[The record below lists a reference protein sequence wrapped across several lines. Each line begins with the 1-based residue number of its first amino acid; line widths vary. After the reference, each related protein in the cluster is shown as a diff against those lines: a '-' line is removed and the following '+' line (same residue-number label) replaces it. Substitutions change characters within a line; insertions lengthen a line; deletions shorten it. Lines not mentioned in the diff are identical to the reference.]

1 MAQIATTRYQA
12 PAGRVG
18 RRFVTILTSEF
29 RGVRERRWN
38 SERPLV
44 FVATVLQ
51 TTPGVRRSK
60 DIRSRLA
67 QRMDLWDQGH
77 FKALVDDAEG
87 EVQSRQPSSR
97 PPDEE
102 AQARSF
108 NARVLSGRLR
118 SAVRTLTDRSG
129 GGVRQP
135 DDLCSKAGRPVWQVL
150 QEKHPALRDPT
161 SVGAADGAFEPY
173 PDLPAPVPVCTTQDD
188 VEAIASR
195 LSGAAGPGG
204 TDAVDLANWL
214 LRFGRESEAMREE
227 MAAWTNWLAN
237 TSPPWAAYR
246 AVMANRLVA
255 LDKQPGTRPVGIG
268 EVYRRLW
275 AKCLLKAIGSQA
287 TAACGNYNLCA
298 GLQAGIEGAV
308 HAVRD
313 VFADPSLLPAPP
325 PDPPADDDPLTQ
337 APEPLMAAPPPP
349 VVPLADMTLDEAFE
363 AIADDVGLSSAEASA
378 VLLVDATNGF
388 NELGRK
394 AMLSHYGPCV
404 TRGPTGH
411 GDLLS
416 MVLYGLALSPLA
428 ETLRAQVPTVAQ
440 PWYADD
446 AAMAGPVDGIA
457 EAQRLLLELGPR
469 RGYFPEPDKSILI
482 VPLATPPPALEALA
496 EFNFRHEEGHRY
508 LGGFVGSGAAEAAWV
523 DPQVQQWVE
532 SVHRLAA
539 AARRYPQ
546 TAYAGLSQS
555 LQAEWQYLQRVT
567 PDIAPAFAPLEAA
580 IANVFLPALLA
591 TTVEEV
597 ARLRPLL
604 ALPTRLG
611 GLGIPD
617 PTTTGDFCF
626 AASKESTTLLQG
638 SLVTGDRLCATEHRR
653 DASRGR
659 LAAKASRSRVHASR
673 LDAILAR
680 SRPLEKRRIVR
691 SAATGAWLSTLPSL
705 LNGSDLSDEEFR
717 DGVRLRFGLTP
728 TSLPLRCDGCG
739 ERFTTEHA
747 MSCRKGGLILHR
759 HNDLVATWGQ
769 LCGQAHTPS
778 TVSDEPLI
786 QTSQDV
792 QVAGANRTAPT
803 PELRGDIAVHGF
815 WTRGTTAIFDVRVTD
830 TDAPSNRNTAPAKVL
845 QRHEAEKKA
854 KYGALCIARRRT
866 FTPLVFSVDGM
877 QGVEATAASRRLA
890 SSLASKWKRSYSEV
904 CGFVRSRLAIALVRS
919 ASRCLRADRN
929 PMRRTPSPIWDCGAG
944 LGLYRM

>member
-1 MAQIATTRYQA
+1 
-12 PAGRVG
+12 
-18 RRFVTILTSEF
+18 
-29 RGVRERRWN
+29 
-38 SERPLV
+38 
-44 FVATVLQ
+44 
-51 TTPGVRRSK
+51 
-60 DIRSRLA
+60 
-67 QRMDLWDQGH
+67 MDLWEQGH

-87 EVQSRQPSSR
+87 EVLSRKPSSR
-97 PPDEE
+97 PPDAE

-118 SAVRTLTDRSG
+118 SAVRTLTHRSG

-135 DDLCSKAGRPVWQVL
+135 DDLCSKSGRPVWQVL
-150 QEKHPALRDPT
+150 QAKHPALRDPS
-161 SVGAADGAFEPY
+161 SVGDADGAFEPY
-173 PDLPAPVPVCTTQDD
+173 PNLPAPVPVCVTQDD
-188 VEAIASR
+188 VEAVSSR
-195 LSGAAGPGG
+195 LAGAAGPGG

-214 LRFGRESEAMREE
+214 LRFGRESESLREE
-227 MAAWTNWLAN
+227 MAAWANWLAN

-287 TAACGNYNLCA
+287 TASCGNFNLCA

-308 HAVRD
+308 HAVRG
-313 VFADPSLLPAPP
+313 VFANPSLIPAPP
-325 PDPPADDDPLTQ
+325 TDPPDPDDPLTQ
-337 APEPLMAAPPPP
+337 ASTAPPATPAAMAPAPPPP
-349 VVPLADMTLDEAFE
+349 DPVADMTLDEAF
-363 AIADDVGLSSAEASA
+363 ADIAADLGLSPADASA

-394 AMLSHYGPCV
+394 AMLWTVRHRWANGARFSFNCYRHSAQLLMRRRGGNCEIILSREGV
-404 TRGPTGH
+404 TQ
-411 GDLLS
+411 GDPLS
-416 MVLYGLALSPLA
+416 MVLYGLALTPLA
-428 ETLRAQVPTVAQ
+428 ETIRAAVPTVVQ

-482 VPLATPPPALEALA
+482 VPFATPPPALEPIA

-508 LGGFVGSGAAEAAWV
+508 LGGFVGTGAAEAAWV
-523 DPQVQQWVE
+523 DPQVQQWIE
-532 SVHRLAA
+532 GVHRLAA

-567 PDIAPAFAPLEAA
+567 PDIAPAFAPLETA
-580 IANVFLPALLA
+580 IATVFLPALLDA
-591 TTVEEV
+591 SVEEV
-597 ARLRPLL
+597 AKLRPIL

-617 PTTTGDFCF
+617 PTTTGEFCY
-626 AASKESTTLLQG
+626 AASTASTNLLQD
-638 SLVTGDRLCATEHRR
+638 SLVEGAHLCATEHRR
-653 DASRGR
+653 DASTGR
-659 LAAKASRSRVHASR
+659 LAAKASQRRATESR
-673 LDAILAR
+673 LAAILEE
-680 SRPLEKRRIVR
+680 SRPMEKRRITR
-691 SAATGAWLSTLPSL
+691 SATTGAWLSTRPSL
-705 LNGSDLSDEEFR
+705 LNGSDLSAEEFR
-717 DGVRLRFGLTP
+717 DGVRLRLGLTP
-728 TSLPLRCDGCG
+728 TSLPPRCDGCG

-792 QVAGANRTAPT
+792 RAAGANRTEPT

-815 WTRGTTAIFDVRVTD
+815 WTRGSTAIFDVRVTD

-904 CGFVRSRLAIALVRS
+904 CGFVRSRLSIALVRS

-929 PMRRTPSPIWDCGAG
+929 PMRRTPSPIWDCGTG